1 MVRLEKKVS
10 PLRGGSTSSTSSLVF
25 WAGLPSGGW
34 GGWFAAVVVRNKNRS
49 NDTKIVSMGAHLSI
63 LPQ

>member
-25 WAGLPSGGW
+25 W
-34 GGWFAAVVVRNKNRS
+34 AVVVRNKNRS